1 MFAKHRYEK
10 KDGRDALNYILFRR
24 KLGFP
29 DKAIRSYLQP
39 RSLWNNVQKR
49 RQSEVASTFENST
62 RRDEVNIRLNIQFFT
77 NVAIGKQY

>member
-39 RSLWNNVQKR
+39 RSLRNNV
-49 RQSEVASTFENST
+49 
-62 RRDEVNIRLNIQFFT
+62 
-77 NVAIGKQY
+77 